1 MHVCACYSALATAIK
16 IPFFVHIFRR
26 RIPLSSQY
34 LNVCNLIISC
44 SNLREFLWLFSKTS
58 IPISLLTFLW
68 NLHFSSLFL
77 HPISC
82 WLSNGSHGKSSMPDI
97 DANFSLN
104 WLLINSAY
112 NIECRRCVWW
122 WCHRVTIIIESW
134 CTRNCT
140 SVKLSSVYKKR
151 IRKVLGKWYKDISRQ
166 TIVMA

>member
-1 MHVCACYSALATAIK
+1 M
-16 IPFFVHIFRR
+16 FVHFTMHL
-26 RIPLSSQY
+26 PQQLKSLFSY
-34 LNVCNLIISC
+34 TFSHA
-44 SNLREFLWLFSKTS
+44 EFLLAVPECLQLNYFMLKFTRIFMTFLKNFNSNFPFDFFCE
-58 IPISLLTFLW
+58 ICISLLF
-68 NLHFSSLFL
+68 FL

-140 SVKLSSVYKKR
+140 SVKLSSV
-151 IRKVLGKWYKDISRQ
+151 
-166 TIVMA
+166 